1 VSGNSPRLPRIPP
14 QIHHK
19 NTTSNHRISAK
30 PPAKTPFHHKSKN
43 GDPANA
49 EPPYQ
54 SSIEST
60 YAAE

>member
-19 NTTSNHRISAK
+19 NTTLNHRISAK

-43 GDPANA
+43 GGPANA

-54 SSIEST
+54 SPI
-60 YAAE
+60 